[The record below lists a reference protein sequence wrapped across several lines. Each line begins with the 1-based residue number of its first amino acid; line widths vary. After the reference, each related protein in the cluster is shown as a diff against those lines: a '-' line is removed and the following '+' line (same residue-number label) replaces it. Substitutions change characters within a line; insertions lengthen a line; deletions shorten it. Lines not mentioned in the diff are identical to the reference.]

1 MVKNLIDPDAI
12 LVTSNFSWIDG
23 NYLTIT
29 VELDGVC
36 ASWSSKYVKN
46 IVDIFV
52 GKTNYFG
59 CAMVFR
65 KELIQTICPIPSFIE
80 SHDLWIPM
88 AANIMKANTHIDEET
103 FLKRKHNSNVTST
116 VSDRPLIKKL
126 YSRLVFL
133 VSGFIIFKRILFK
146 SNWSSF
152 IVLILGLT
160 TRLL

>member
-52 GKTNYFG
+52 GKTNFIG
-59 CAMVFR
+59 CSMVFH
-65 KELIQTICPIPSFIE
+65 KEFIQAIFPIPSFIE
-80 SHDLWIPM
+80 SNDLWISM
-88 AANIMKANTHIDEET
+88 AANILKANTHIDEET
-103 FLKRKHNSNVTST
+103 FLKRKH
-116 VSDRPLIKKL
+116 
-126 YSRLVFL
+126 
-133 VSGFIIFKRILFK
+133 
-146 SNWSSF
+146 
-152 IVLILGLT
+152 
-160 TRLL
+160 